1 MQKLVWQNA
10 NGVELDLTSG
20 NYGITEWEGFSN
32 TSLNIQQQQVPF
44 QDGGVFLDALIEQRE
59 FSVTLAMQDNNNLE
73 LRYQQRRELISAL
86 NPKLGEGYL
95 IYTNDF
101 ISKRIKC
108 VPQIP
113 LFETHNSDTV
123 GTPKAS
129 LSWTAC
135 SPYWEDL
142 EETEVSISLGDTVT
156 INNMGDVPAQMQ
168 IEVESSTSKDLTFT
182 MGGKMLKIE
191 GESTKDIL
199 IDTSIGKK
207 QMLERNLKFN
217 INKTPISNICVKG
230 SDVYV
235 CGRSVISRYKNN
247 KWEVMYET
255 TSSSVVLMS
264 IVYAEEIDTFV
275 VVGSSGKI
283 IVSVGGEVWAEKT
296 SGVSNTLNCVCYNAD
311 RNTFLAVGN
320 NGTRLLST
328 DTDTW
333 TSSTGGDSITS
344 DIIYCSYVKAIPSNV
359 VFMAL
364 LINGSYIQ
372 QQSNNNNWYYKHQAT
387 GTDVSGCYSPA
398 LDKTVWTYTQDGT
411 SYIVNFFTL
420 TSAQAT
426 VDVAE
431 NTEGIKFIQW
441 NEAKQS
447 FYGLTDTQIYTS
459 DYGTEW
465 SLTELSSGG
474 ISKFVYNVDLSLYFG
489 IYYNITT
496 GSSFTFKKSTDMTA
510 WENVTGNGITGTYVL
525 DLQRCEYLNKWL
537 LTTYTTLE
545 ASADGENWEVV
556 YSFTSSLKVGLAISE
571 ELETVCLVIKEG
583 SNNCVYTTSD
593 LTTFTKTFET
603 NYGFD
608 FIFWFNNKF
617 QFLADYGNKKVTS
630 EDGVTWSD
638 WSNVSLVAETG
649 DFTPRFQQIV
659 GNIQTETKIAFYGR
673 DGQICYTTD
682 LETIYRNLSG
692 TTDNMNSGCYFKGN
706 FLFAN
711 ISGGYIRYS
720 PDCKTFGAIA
730 VTGIRY
736 LRVYNGLLYADSAGT
751 KIKKSVSGVSWEDY
765 IDTPKMTTELPFY
778 IFSNEKIFVYGAN
791 LSLYFSYVELE
802 NIINRL
808 SNNSDMKFEFDVGNN
823 AIGFSAKTGSANAK
837 IKYRQKYIGV

>member
-59 FSVTLAMQDNNNLE
+59 LSVTLAMQDNNNLE

-113 LFETHNSDTV
+113 VFETHNSDTV

-156 INNMGDVPAQMQ
+156 INNTGDVPAQMQ
-168 IEVESSTSKDLTFT
+168 IEVESSTSQDLTFT
-182 MGGKMLKIE
+182 MGGKMLKVE

-199 IDTSIGKK
+199 IDTGIGKK

-217 INKTPISNICVKG
+217 INKTPIADICIKG

-235 CGRSVISRYKNN
+235 CSGSVISRCKNN
-247 KWEVMYET
+247 KWEKLYEI
-255 TSSSVVLMS
+255 TSTVSLNS
-264 IVYAEEIDTFV
+264 IVYAEEKDTFV
-275 VVGSSGKI
+275 AVGSSGKI
-283 IVSVGGEVWAEKT
+283 VASVGGEVWAEKT
-296 SGVSNTLNCVCYNAD
+296 SGVSNTLYCVCYNAD
-311 RNTFLAVGN
+311 TNTFLAVGAS
-320 NGTRLLST
+320 GRRLLST

-333 TSSTGGDSITS
+333 TSSTGGDSVTT
-344 DIIYCSYVKAIPSNV
+344 DIIYCSYVKPIASNV

-364 LINGSYIQ
+364 LKNGSYIQ
-372 QQSNNNNWYYKHQAT
+372 QQSNNSNWYYKHQAT

-411 SYIVNFFTL
+411 SYIINFFTQ
-420 TSAQAT
+420 TSPSAV
-426 VDVAE
+426 VDVVE
-431 NTEGIKFIQW
+431 NTEGIKHIQW

-447 FYGLTDTQIYTS
+447 FYGLTETQIYTS

-465 SLTELSSGG
+465 GLTELSSGG

-489 IYYNITT
+489 IYSNITT
-496 GSSFTFKKSTDMTA
+496 GGSFTFKKSTDMTV
-510 WENVTGNGITGTYVL
+510 WENVTGNGITGAYIQ

-537 LTTYTTLE
+537 LITYTTLE

-556 YSFTSSLKVGLAISE
+556 YSFSSSSKVRLAISE
-571 ELETVCLVIKEG
+571 EIETVCLVIKEG
-583 SNNCVYTTSD
+583 SNYCIYTTSD

-603 NYGFD
+603 VYD
-608 FIFWFNNKF
+608 VSFIFWFNNKF
-617 QFLADYGNKKVTS
+617 QYLGLGGNRKVTS

-649 DFTPRFQQIV
+649 PDTPRFNQIV
-659 GNIQTETKIAFYGR
+659 GYIQTDTKIAFYGR

-682 LETIYRNLSG
+682 METIYRNLSG
-692 TTDNMNSGCYFKGN
+692 TTDDFNSGCYFKGN
-706 FLFAN
+706 FLFA
-711 ISGGYIRYS
+711 STAGTLRYS
-720 PDCKTFGAIA
+720 PDCKIFDRIP
-730 VTGIRY
+730 VTGIMY
-736 LRVYNGLLYADSAGT
+736 LRVYNGLLYADVSQT
-751 KIKKSVSGVSWEDY
+751 KIRKSVSGVSWEDY
-765 IDTPKMTTELPFY
+765 IDTPRMNDQLPFY
-778 IFSNEKIFVYGAN
+778 IFSNEKIFVYGAQ
-791 LSLYFSYVELE
+791 LSFYFSYVELE

-808 SNNSDMKFEFDVGNN
+808 SNNSDMKFELDVGNN
-823 AIGFSAKTGSANAK
+823 SIGFSAKTGTANAK

>member
-59 FSVTLAMQDNNNLE
+59 LSVTLAMQDNNNLA
-73 LRYQQRRELISAL
+73 LRYQNRRELISAL

-129 LSWTAC
+129 LSWTCC

-156 INNMGDVPAQMQ
+156 INNTGDVPAQMQ
-168 IEVESSTSKDLTFT
+168 IEVESSTSQDLTFT
-182 MGGKMLKIE
+182 MGDKMLKVE

-207 QMLERNLKFN
+207 QMLERNIKFN
-217 INKTPISNICVKG
+217 IYKTPIADICVKG

-235 CGRSVISRYKNN
+235 CGGSVISRYKNN
-247 KWEVMYET
+247 KWEMLYEIAT
-255 TSSSVVLMS
+255 TVSLRS

-275 VVGSSGKI
+275 AVGSNGE
-283 IVSVGGEVWAEKT
+283 IVASVGGEVWEEKT
-296 SGVSNTLNCVCYNAD
+296 SGVSNTLYCVCYNAD
-311 RNTFLAVGN
+311 TNTFLAVGTS
-320 NGTRLLST
+320 GRRLLST

-333 TSSTGGDSITS
+333 TSSTGGDSVTT
-344 DIIYCSYVKAIPSNV
+344 DIIYCSYVKPISANV

-364 LINGSYIQ
+364 LKNGSYIQ
-372 QQSNNNNWYYKHQAT
+372 QQSNNSNWYYKHQAT

-411 SYIVNFFTL
+411 SYIVNFHTRIG
-420 TSAQAT
+420 AQAP
-426 VDVAE
+426 VDVVE
-431 NTEGIKFIQW
+431 NTEGIKHIQW

-459 DYGTEW
+459 DYGTGW
-465 SLTELSSGG
+465 SLTELSAGG

-496 GSSFTFKKSTDMTA
+496 GSRYTFKKSTDMTA
-510 WENVTGNGITGTYVL
+510 WENVIGNGITGTFVL

-556 YSFTSSLKVGLAISE
+556 YSFSSPAKVGLAISE

-583 SNNCVYTTSD
+583 SNNCIYTTSD

-617 QFLADYGNKKVTS
+617 QFLADQGHQKVTS

-649 DFTPRFQQIV
+649 GLIPQIYQIL
-659 GNIQTETKIAFYGR
+659 GYIQTDTKIAFYGR

-682 LETIYRNLSG
+682 METIYRNLSG
-692 TTDNMNSGCYFKGN
+692 TTNDFNSGCYFKGN
-706 FLFAN
+706 FLFASF
-711 ISGGYIRYS
+711 SGDIRYS
-720 PDCKTFGAIA
+720 PDCKTFGSIFG
-730 VTGIRY
+730 TGVRY
-736 LRVYNGLLYADSAGT
+736 LRVYNGLLYANVSNT

-765 IDTPKMTTELPFY
+765 IDTPRMNTEFSFY
-778 IFSNEKIFVYGAN
+778 IFSSEKIFVFGAN
-791 LSLYFSYVELE
+791 SSFYFSYVELE

-823 AIGFSAKTGSANAK
+823 AIGFSAKTGTASAK